1 MTQSGPAKPGPGP
14 VHANTAHERR
24 EKGGL
29 KPDTHKHRLGV
40 WLLLRT
46 RPVRAR
52 FPRRYGRALTKSV
65 SRRLGAGCE
74 ANTGNGAL
82 SGTGRTIIVPEKK
95 REENRRRN
103 GAKRK
108 RLGKVGAAPLWAP
121 RTWWPLHGGTGG
133 HQFRSTAGVLSPPLA
148 RESYTCTHDSLKKR
162 PPRHSERSYGGAAA
176 RRLFMKK
183 REKTREI
190 TGCLRSHTLSTFG
203 CKCHARALTHALCR
217 CSIFSLSPP
226 TGGEERRRRGAAAA
240 RRP

>member
-1 MTQSGPAKPGPGP
+1 MTQSGPAKPGP

-95 REENRRRN
+95 GRR
-103 GAKRK
+103 
-108 RLGKVGAAPLWAP
+108 
-121 RTWWPLHGGTGG
+121 T
-133 HQFRSTAGVLSPPLA
+133 
-148 RESYTCTHDSLKKR
+148 
-162 PPRHSERSYGGAAA
+162 
-176 RRLFMKK
+176 
-183 REKTREI
+183 
-190 TGCLRSHTLSTFG
+190 
-203 CKCHARALTHALCR
+203 
-217 CSIFSLSPP
+217 
-226 TGGEERRRRGAAAA
+226 GEETEPKGNVWGRWGQLRCGLPGPGGPCTEGRGVTSSGPPPACCHPPSPGRATRAHTIA
-240 RRP
+240 

>member
-14 VHANTAHERR
+14 VHANTE
-24 EKGGL
+24 GL

-82 SGTGRTIIVPEKK
+82 SGTGRTIIVPGKK

-148 RESYTCTHDSLKKR
+148 RESYTCTHDSLKK
-162 PPRHSERSYGGAAA
+162 PPPPPQRKAVRRGRRTPPLYEEERKDQRNY
-176 RRLFMKK
+176 RLP
-183 REKTREI
+183 
-190 TGCLRSHTLSTFG
+190 
-203 CKCHARALTHALCR
+203 ALTHTQHIWL
-217 CSIFSLSPP
+217 
-226 TGGEERRRRGAAAA
+226 
-240 RRP
+240 